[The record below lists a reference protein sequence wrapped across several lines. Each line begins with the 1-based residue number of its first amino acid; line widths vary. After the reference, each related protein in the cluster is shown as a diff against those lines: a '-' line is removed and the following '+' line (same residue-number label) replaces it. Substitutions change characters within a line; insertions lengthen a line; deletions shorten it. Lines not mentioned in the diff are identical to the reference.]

1 MSLYKKK
8 TPDESAQIITLL
20 QELSGICSDSLS
32 RFDSRQSTPLAISR
46 HSSSRY
52 SLPRLIAHRFG
63 LCIRFHRHERDR
75 IQAALIPWLA
85 PMPAP
90 GSPAPQQAN
99 DCWVALEIAKTPG
112 ETANRDGQRFINREW
127 QGPVY
132 KPLPDG

>member
-1 MSLYKKK
+1 MYLYKKK

-20 QELSGICSDSLS
+20 QELSGIGSDSLS
-32 RFDSRQSTPLAISR
+32 RFVPRQITPLMIAR

-63 LCIRFHRHERDR
+63 LRIRFHRHERDR

-90 GSPAPQQAN
+90 GSPAPQQVN
-99 DCWVALEIAKTPG
+99 DCRDALEMVRNAWR
-112 ETANRDGQRFINREW
+112 NRQQRRAT
-127 QGPVY
+127 VY
-132 KPLPDG
+132 KPGMARPGL